1 MNNKTNFYNYLGVR
15 DSFNI
20 KCNCHLRCLCFTIF
34 SHLHSICGT
43 KYVPVHPM
51 RPVPTF
57 EISKGVGI
65 IRIVSEI
72 V

>member
-1 MNNKTNFYNYLGVR
+1 MTWFAFSL
-15 DSFNI
+15 
-20 KCNCHLRCLCFTIF
+20 TIF
-34 SHLHSICGT
+34 SHLHRMVYNSDVSCADS
-43 KYVPVHPM
+43 VPAVPM